1 MRVNSGAMA
10 YHLPVAGQVENLSF
24 ERDRGQVAV
33 KGTLTV
39 GGDEDQGSLGGVH
52 ITDFAYR
59 LR

>member
-1 MRVNSGAMA
+1 MA